1 MRPFSDQRSE
11 YGCDSQHVKKPSL
24 CNKEAESDMMLCL
37 KSEPDTEFCT
47 DCHLVF
53 WSFAPLV
60 YYMKLTKLSDD
71 NGMTFDPFAVK
82 HC

>member
-1 MRPFSDQRSE
+1 
-11 YGCDSQHVKKPSL
+11 
-24 CNKEAESDMMLCL
+24 MMLCL

-71 NGMTFDPFAVK
+71 NGMAFDPFAVK